1 LLLNKLIILV
11 VVVFSFTGCKNSPK
25 ELSAEDILEKTIIAH
40 GGDSYNNSIITF
52 GLDDLQYKLLR
63 NNTVRQSEITR
74 HIDSTVYKATYKNG
88 YTQHYINDIE
98 QQETY
103 FSKKFIDA
111 RLDGFSFIFSIPHS
125 LKRNSIKLKKLEDVK
140 IKNINYYVVKA
151 TEEIIDK
158 NDINEF
164 IIYVNPKTFLV
175 EYTAQEYD
183 LHLNLKIFKRAH
195 NTRTIENIV
204 FSDYYLFKPHLD
216 TTKLENLYK
225 YFNVNDLKELNHHTY
240 KSINVTLL

>member
-1 LLLNKLIILV
+1 LHLNKLVILAI
-11 VVVFSFTGCKNSPK
+11 VFSFLGCKKSSK
-25 ELSAEDILEKTIIAH
+25 KLSAQDILEKAIIAH

-88 YTQHYINDIE
+88 YAQHYINDIE
-98 QQETY
+98 QKETY

-111 RLDGFSFIFSIPHS
+111 RLDGFSFVFSIPHS

-164 IIYVNPKTFLV
+164 IIYVNPNTFLV
-175 EYTAQEYD
+175 EYTALEYD

-195 NTRTIENIV
+195 NTRIIKNIV
-204 FSDYYLFKPHLD
+204 FSDYYSFKPHLD
-216 TTKLENLYK
+216 TTKLEDLYK
-225 YFNVNDLKELNHHTY
+225 YFNASDLKELKHHTY
-240 KSINVTLL
+240 KSIDVTLL